1 MLSIH
6 YFSGYGSHENR
17 QDYQNRKKIVANM
30 QKEVTVEQ
38 KSLNYKISPPK
49 KMEVLRFNLRY
60 CLVLKFSSIC
70 QQMKTQ
76 YYRCWLALCHG

>member
-38 KSLNYKISPPK
+38 KVSTTRSLLQRKWKS
-49 KMEVLRFNLRY
+49 
-60 CLVLKFSSIC
+60 
-70 QQMKTQ
+70 
-76 YYRCWLALCHG
+76 